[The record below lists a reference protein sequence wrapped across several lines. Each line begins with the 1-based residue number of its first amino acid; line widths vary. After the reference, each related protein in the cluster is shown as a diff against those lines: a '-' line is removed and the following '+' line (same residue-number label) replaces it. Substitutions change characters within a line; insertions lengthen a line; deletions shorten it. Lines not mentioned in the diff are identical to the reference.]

1 MSKFKVLER
10 QGQIGIRCKLGSG
23 ESINSNEVL
32 YFSNHFIR
40 GIMQPTVEDASRLI
54 YVGAQGV
61 PLSTFLRQLI
71 SKDHFF
77 MITAQI
83 VELYKTGKVNGL
95 DPNWFVLDPDN
106 IIINPSTGEMYFIH
120 SAIITNSPINSGFL
134 ACLNQIANICS
145 FATMEDYNAAGEF
158 VRFFNGLGYFAVHAL
173 ENFIREAAPGTYAAI
188 PHIEYNEPDTPPAPA
203 PVMAAP
209 ETEFA
214 PPAPEAPAAEPVME
228 TPVTVYAPSSVSE
241 PTASPASAA
250 PETEFAPPAPEAP
263 VAEPVIE
270 TPAAVIAPSSV
281 SEPTASPASAAPEA
295 EFAPPAPEAP
305 AAEPA
310 IETPAAVIA
319 PSVSEPTASP
329 ASAAPET
336 EFAPPAPEAPAAEPA
351 IETPVAVI
359 APSSVSEPTASPAS
373 AAPETEFAPPAPE
386 APVAEPVI
394 ETPVAEPVIAA
405 PAPEPEPVCT
415 AKLRRR
421 TTGDVID
428 ISKPVFKLGKERAK
442 VDYCIT
448 DNNTVSR
455 IHAIITVKNG
465 NCFISD
471 NRSTNKTYING
482 SPVPV
487 QTEIPLKDGDV
498 IKLSNV
504 EFDFIG

>member
-263 VAEPVIE
+263 
-270 TPAAVIAPSSV
+270 
-281 SEPTASPASAAPEA
+281 
-295 EFAPPAPEAP
+295 